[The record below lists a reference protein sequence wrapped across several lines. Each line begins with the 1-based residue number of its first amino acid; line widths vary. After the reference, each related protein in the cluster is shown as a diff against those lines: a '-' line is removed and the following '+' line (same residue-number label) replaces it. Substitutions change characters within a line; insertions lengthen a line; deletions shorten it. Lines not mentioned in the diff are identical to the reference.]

1 MAVITDLSAVMV
13 CDWNSKQRVS
23 TGSMKTIAGR
33 CTLDDRPTKGLNIEL
48 PLGAKSPQ
56 EDPMSQ
62 SAVQKFIASTRDLFA
77 AEADPATRWGKMPP
91 LLQELLADPA
101 IKEQAKSWP
110 DCSQGSER
118 AENLLFYEDPDYK
131 FVINGLI
138 KAPKTRT
145 QIHDHAHNWTLYG
158 VLDGT
163 ETVERYERIDDRSRP
178 DYAEI
183 RKTVNAQVGPGK
195 IDLVPPYEIHAEES
209 GDERTVAIIVRAE
222 KAGGFLQGRFD
233 PATKKYWQGYGPKQL
248 PYELK

>member
-1 MAVITDLSAVMV
+1 
-13 CDWNSKQRVS
+13 
-23 TGSMKTIAGR
+23 
-33 CTLDDRPTKGLNIEL
+33 
-48 PLGAKSPQ
+48 
-56 EDPMSQ
+56 MSQ
-62 SAVQKFIASTRDLFA
+62 SAVQKFIGSTRELFA
-77 AEADPATRWGKMPP
+77 AEADPAKRWEKMSP
-91 LLQELLADPA
+91 LLRELLADPV
-101 IKEQAKSWP
+101 IHEQSKSWP

-158 VLDGT
+158 VLDGS
-163 ETVERYERIDDRSRP
+163 ETIERYERTDDRSRP

-183 RKTVNAQVGPGK
+183 RKTANVQVGPGK

-209 GDERTVAIIVRAE
+209 GEERTVAIIVRAE
-222 KAGGFLQGRFD
+222 KAGSFLQGRYD

-248 PYELK
+248 PYEVK

>member
-1 MAVITDLSAVMV
+1 
-13 CDWNSKQRVS
+13 
-23 TGSMKTIAGR
+23 
-33 CTLDDRPTKGLNIEL
+33 
-48 PLGAKSPQ
+48 
-56 EDPMSQ
+56 MSH
-62 SAVQKFIASTRDLFA
+62 SAVQTFIDATRALFA
-77 AEADPATRWGKMPP
+77 VESDPAKRWQKMPS
-91 LLQELLADPA
+91 LLEELLANPA
-101 IKEQAKSWP
+101 IKEQSKSWP

-163 ETVERYERIDDRSRP
+163 ETIERYKRVDDRSKA

-183 RKTVNAQVGPGK
+183 RKTVNVKVGAGK

-222 KAGGFLQGRFD
+222 KTGGFLQGRYD
-233 PATKKYWQGYGPKQL
+233 PVTNKYWQGYGPKQL

>member
-1 MAVITDLSAVMV
+1 
-13 CDWNSKQRVS
+13 
-23 TGSMKTIAGR
+23 
-33 CTLDDRPTKGLNIEL
+33 
-48 PLGAKSPQ
+48 
-56 EDPMSQ
+56 MSQ
-62 SAVQKFIASTRDLFA
+62 SAVRRFVASARALCA
-77 AEADPATRWGKMPP
+77 AEADLAKRWQKMSP
-91 LLQELLADPA
+91 LLQQLLADPL
-101 IKEQAKSWP
+101 IKEQSRNWP

-163 ETVERYERIDDRSRP
+163 ETIERYERVDDRSKP

-183 RKTVNAQVGPGK
+183 RKTVDIKVGPGK
-195 IDLVPPYEIHAEES
+195 IDLVSPYEIHAEES

-222 KAGGFLQGRFD
+222 KAGGFLQGRYD
-233 PATKKYWQGYGPKQL
+233 PTTNRYWQGYGPKQL
-248 PYELK
+248 PFELK